1 VKGELTVI
9 KIIMKITP
17 FVLVAVITSQVNGM
31 GRQKDDNQL
40 AQDSITEEQS
50 PATTMEELNRSVES
64 GTVTSVEA
72 NGENLQIKIQ
82 NDMGENKE
90 FSASTDVMTTDSE
103 GNSVDPTLIEE
114 GTRVSLYV
122 ENEMVTKIQIESAS

>member
-1 VKGELTVI
+1 MI